1 MRAVRQP
8 SPPSVC
14 SPVHEPSRRSSLPS
28 FARQLD
34 LPQVAAAA
42 DATGQKMLSVAAKRA
57 KARGKAKSSKVSKR
71 LQEKGQPQSS
81 LCPKSPKMGV
91 RHCVMRCTACFAW
104 TCPLP
109 SYWHDVNS
117 QCFLF

>member
-57 KARGKAKSSKVSKR
+57 KALRDEMHR
-71 LQEKGQPQSS
+71 LLRLDMSPLQGHGPERAS
-81 LCPKSPKMGV
+81 L
-91 RHCVMRCTACFAW
+91 
-104 TCPLP
+104 LP
-109 SYWHDVNS
+109 CDIVEIEAG
-117 QCFLF
+117 